1 MEKHATHETADAM
14 ASELPGSVAEEDMHW
29 MSQWDELQPKK
40 VRKNKNKLGKTSK
53 NQEKPRKSQ
62 EKLANTQKN

>member
-53 NQEKPRKSQ
+53 N
-62 EKLANTQKN
+62 